1 MKRVV
6 TCQTVFDVSVFHFT
20 LCDTGRRTSTSCT
33 TWDWCAARVT
43 VRHVDTIERADLV
56 PVPLHVVIPLKL
68 RANPTGSSWWTTTN
82 QERKDGRMDELGRGT
97 ATPQAREFGKTQCR
111 VKKNRDDTTASTN
124 TVACAVALVGT
135 RSRHHA
141 CLLCCVHSM
150 RLTRVPF
157 SFVLERI

>member
-1 MKRVV
+1 M
-6 TCQTVFDVSVFHFT
+6 TCQKVLVVSVFHFT

-68 RANPTGSSWWTTTN
+68 RANPGGSSWWTATN
-82 QERKDGRMDELGRGT
+82 QEKKDGRMDRLGRGT
-97 ATPQAREFGKTQCR
+97 ATSQAREFGKTKCR
-111 VKKNRDDTTASTN
+111 VRKNRGDDTTASTN
-124 TVACAVALVGT
+124 TVACAVAWVGT

-141 CLLCCVHSM
+141 YLLCCVHSM